1 MNLGDSQSVHTFLE
15 RRNKIYFSAFLL
27 IIQGMRSGNKI
38 MPNNRQM
45 FDSIAKKMDCLL
57 RFIIRS
63 ITEECIQHCTL
74 KIRDNKNIRILLR
87 AKGRNRILHS
97 VHKKGER
104 NTDLR

>member
-1 MNLGDSQSVHTFLE
+1 MNLGDSQSVYTFLE
-15 RRNKIYFSAFLL
+15 RRNKIHFSAFLL

-63 ITEECIQHCTL
+63 ITEKCIQHCTL
-74 KIRDNKNIRILLR
+74 KVRENKNIRIFLR

-104 NTDLR
+104 NTHLR